1 MLTKIIHWILGFII
15 FIGILT
21 VIGAIGAS
29 DLEMIGVG
37 ELVKRGL
44 AGSLVIIIGY
54 TLLRLT
60 GWEYVE

>member
-1 MLTKIIHWILGFII
+1 MLRKIIHWILGFII